1 MSWIYEHVDVAT
13 LMPDLLGLCLLV
25 SWQVVV
31 AERQVDGLHRGQVK
45 SQDSTNSLESE
56 VSVLDLL
63 GGQAAKCLG
72 NDLILIIEQIL
83 ASQAWS
89 ITE

>member
-1 MSWIYEHVDVAT
+1 MACIVGKW
-13 LMPDLLGLCLLV
+13 
-25 SWQVVV
+25 
-31 AERQVDGLHRGQVK
+31 K
-45 SQDSTNSLESE
+45 SEDSTNSLESE

-63 GGQAAKCLG
+63 GRQAAKCLG